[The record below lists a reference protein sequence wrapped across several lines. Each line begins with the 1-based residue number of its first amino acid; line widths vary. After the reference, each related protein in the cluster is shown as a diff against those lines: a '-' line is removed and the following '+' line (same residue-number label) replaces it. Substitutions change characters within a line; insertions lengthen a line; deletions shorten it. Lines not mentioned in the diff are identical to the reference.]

1 MEVAHGG
8 RGQSSSDR
16 RGGGGSARFGI
27 SRHSDF
33 RVIVRGLPSSA
44 SWQDLKNHMRKAGDV
59 CYAEVTRNSD
69 GTFGVVDYTNYD
81 DMKYAIRKLDDTE
94 FRNPWARAFI
104 RVKKYESSQSRSPSR
119 NRSRSRSLSRSKSK
133 RIGIDDNFVM
143 FDCIPGSNDN
153 LIFGGAL
160 IFSETLDS
168 IMTICNYDLKGDYKA
183 IHSMLNNRMWMVH
196 DQVNCTRLT
205 YGCEKIGKPPPI
217 PKSIIDTSLFTSS
230 KTKLGRAA
238 VMFGLGMQK
247 QQYGMITL
255 AHKANLSAILTCTG
269 IMSKLDVPMETLNGT
284 VHPMIYYLMQY
295 NDQMKDEVRARYFN
309 EAEYPSF
316 NKIDDLP
323 IMLLADDVLKNRK
336 AELKKL
342 YSEIEKEKED
352 ERISLVYYKYEEI
365 EGLYTYK
372 GDKLKEHETRKE
384 DELKKHQTHKKD
396 DDDDV
401 EDEDSDNCDE
411 CARTRGGGIKDQDQD
426 DEDD

>member
-1 MEVAHGG
+1 MQVAHGG

-16 RGGGGSARFGI
+16 GGGGGGSARFGV

-59 CYAEVTRNSD
+59 CYSEVTRNSD
-69 GTFGVVDYTNYD
+69 GGTYGVVDYTNYD

-119 NRSRSRSLSRSKSK
+119 SRSRSRSRSLSRSKSK
-133 RIGIDDNFVM
+133 RIGVSYEMEIDDNFVI
-143 FDCIPGSNDN
+143 FDCKPGSSNN

-160 IFSETLDS
+160 IFSKTLDS
-168 IMTICNYDLKGDYKA
+168 IMTIGNYDLKGDYKS

-247 QQYGMITL
+247 QQYGMSNW
-255 AHKANLSAILTCTG
+255 AYKANLSAILTCTG

-352 ERISLVYYKYEEI
+352 ERMDLVYYKYEEI

-411 CARTRGGGIKDQDQD
+411 CARTRGV
-426 DEDD
+426 